1 MNDFAEAMAHQSDSE
16 VLQEASQ
23 DLQQL
28 HARLRDAVERYRQA
42 VVASHPDIIPELVE
56 GSTVE
61 EIDASLEAAR
71 AAYHRAVERARQSSV
86 QSLPASNPARSASPP
101 ADVRSA
107 PAIAKIAWAL
117 GRRRG

>member
-1 MNDFAEAMAHQSDSE
+1 MSNTGDPVNPSVEE
-16 VLQEASQ
+16 V
-23 DLQQL
+23 QL
-28 HARLRDAVERYRQA
+28 RLREAVERYRQA
-42 VVASHPDIIPELVE
+42 VVASHPDIVPELVE
-56 GSTVE
+56 GQTIE
-61 EIDASLEAAR
+61 EIDASLEVAR
-71 AAYHRAVERARQSSV
+71 AAYQRTVERARQSSV

>member
-28 HARLRDAVERYRQA
+28 HARLRDAVERYRQT
-42 VVASHPDIIPELVE
+42 VIASHPDIIPELVT
-56 GSTVE
+56 GTTIE
-61 EIDASLEAAR
+61 EVDASLQAAR
-71 AAYHRAVERARQSSV
+71 AAYQRAIESARQA
-86 QSLPASNPARSASPP
+86 SLRVLPPTNPARAASPP

-117 GRRRG
+117 GRRGR